1 MPPVFYGISRL
12 CGRHGPMCL
21 LQTVGEPSVLGAR
34 TLCPYVPLRAKPK
47 RERVCKQTFGTEG
60 EAAQSGTPPKPCQE
74 LSFIFY
80 VYYKV
85 HYIILIF
92 PNKYLIIE
100 KHKI

>member
-47 RERVCKQTFGTEG
+47 RERVCKQTYRAKA
-60 EAAQSGTPPKPCQE
+60 AAQSGNPLQP
-74 LSFIFY
+74 LSRTFLYFFC
-80 VYYKV
+80 
-85 HYIILIF
+85 L
-92 PNKYLIIE
+92 L
-100 KHKI
+100 

>member
-12 CGRHGPMCL
+12 RGRHGPMCL

-47 RERVCKQTFGTEG
+47 RERVCKQTFGPRLPHSREIP
-60 EAAQSGTPPKPCQE
+60 SNPCQE
-74 LSFIFY
+74 LSFIFH

-92 PNKYLIIE
+92 PSKYLIIE

>member
-60 EAAQSGTPPKPCQE
+60 EAAQSGNPLQP
-74 LSFIFY
+74 LSRTFF
-80 VYYKV
+80 
-85 HYIILIF
+85 HFLC
-92 PNKYLIIE
+92 LL
-100 KHKI
+100 